1 MADQTENSGSIVKGM
16 GWMLV
21 TTVLFVGVTGIVRHL
36 GSDMSAPQ
44 AAFIRYAFGI
54 LLMLPFLLRL
64 KMREV
69 ITPRLGWH
77 ALRGLVHGIGVM
89 LWFFA
94 MARIPIA
101 EVTALGYTTPIFV
114 TVGAAIFLGE
124 RFRIRRMIAVLL
136 GVIGTLVI
144 VRPGFVTVELGTLA
158 QVAAAPLFAA
168 SMLVSKKLTETETSA
183 AIVALMA
190 IFVTITLLPFAIATW
205 RTPTWEEL
213 LWLFMTASLA
223 TLGHYALTRAYK
235 AAEITV
241 TQPISFLQLVWAALL
256 GYYVFAETPDIWTI
270 AGSIIIVGSAT
281 YIAHREAKL
290 SRMKPRSGRG
300 AGEIAPAGEPKQE
313 ADNR

>member
-1 MADQTENSGSIVKGM
+1 MAQSDNQTVNTGSIAKGM

-21 TTVLFVGVTGIVRHL
+21 STVLFVGVTGIVRHL

-54 LLMLPFLLRL
+54 LLMTPFLLRF
-64 KMREV
+64 KAREL
-69 ITPRLGWH
+69 ITPRMGLH
-77 ALRGLVHGIGVM
+77 AARGLVHGIGVM

-114 TVGAAIFLGE
+114 TIGAAIFLGE
-124 RFRIRRMIAVLL
+124 RFRIRRMLAILL
-136 GVIGTLVI
+136 GVLGTLVI
-144 VRPGFVTVELGTLA
+144 IRPGFVTVELGTLA

-168 SMLVSKKLTETETSA
+168 SMLVSKKLTATETSG

-190 IFVTITLLPFAIATW
+190 VFVTLTLLPFAIATW

-213 LWLFMTASLA
+213 AWLFATASFA
-223 TLGHYALTRAYK
+223 TLGHYTLTRAYQ

-256 GYYVFAETPDIWTI
+256 GYYVFAETPDIWTVT
-270 AGSIIIVGSAT
+270 GSIIIVGSAT

-290 SRMKPRSGRG
+290 SRRKVR
-300 AGEIAPAGEPKQE
+300 
-313 ADNR
+313 